1 MYKSKAAGSSVLN
14 LNKELV
20 ASVKLLIP
28 PIEEQKAI
36 AKVLSELD
44 DYIDKLS
51 RQIKKKQ
58 VIRDGMLED
67 LVRGKRRLPGYD
79 GEWKEYDFISLIN
92 PKARIGW
99 QGLKKSEYLKS
110 GYALLIAGTDF
121 DDGLLNY
128 SNMSYVSQE
137 RYEMDENIHVKNN
150 DVLVTKDG
158 TIGKV
163 AIVKNLSMPATLN
176 SGVFV
181 FKVISE
187 KLTQDFLYYI
197 LRSSVFE
204 DFIDELSAGSTIKHL
219 YQKDLKNL
227 YFKIP
232 VDINEQKAITDFI
245 QSMDTELDLLKQKRA
260 KYTSIKQG
268 VMEELLTGKTCLN
281 D

>member
-1 MYKSKAAGSSVLN
+1 
-14 LNKELV
+14 
-20 ASVKLLIP
+20 
-28 PIEEQKAI
+28 
-36 AKVLSELD
+36 
-44 DYIDKLS
+44 
-51 RQIKKKQ
+51 
-58 VIRDGMLED
+58 
-67 LVRGKRRLPGYD
+67 
-79 GEWKEYDFISLIN
+79 
-92 PKARIGW
+92 
-99 QGLKKSEYLKS
+99 
-110 GYALLIAGTDF
+110 
-121 DDGLLNY
+121 
-128 SNMSYVSQE
+128 
-137 RYEMDENIHVKNN
+137 MDENIHVKNN

-219 YQKDLKNL
+219 YQKDLKTYIL
-227 YFKIP
+227 RFQLILMSK
-232 VDINEQKAITDFI
+232 KAITDFI

-268 VMEELLTGKTCLN
+268 VMEELLTGKTCLK
-281 D
+281 